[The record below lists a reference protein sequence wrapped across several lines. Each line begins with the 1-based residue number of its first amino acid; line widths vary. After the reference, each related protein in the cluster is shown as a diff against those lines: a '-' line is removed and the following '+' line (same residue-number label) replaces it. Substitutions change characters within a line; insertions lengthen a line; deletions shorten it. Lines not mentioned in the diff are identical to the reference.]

1 MIKENYIKR
10 RIKSCGGKL
19 CKLEFYYL
27 EVIMIRKATVNDAEQ
42 LSVLNDDFMAKVKQG
57 QLYGCRDKGK
67 KYYIRRN

>member
-1 MIKENYIKR
+1 
-10 RIKSCGGKL
+10 
-19 CKLEFYYL
+19 
-27 EVIMIRKATVNDAEQ
+27 MIRKATGSDAEQ